1 MFMCAN
7 TGQKLGH
14 SNTEKIPQLM
24 NISSKVHDDIARSH
38 GRKQDKGRQD
48 NGRSCQHSKCLNKMA
63 ALEKKGLKHK
73 WIKRYIKQNNLASSS
88 LSFNFGNI

>member
-1 MFMCAN
+1 MM
-7 TGQKLGH
+7 TL
-14 SNTEKIPQLM
+14 
-24 NISSKVHDDIARSH
+24 H

-73 WIKRYIKQNNLASSS
+73 WIKRYIKQNHQNYKGYKIKLKRK
-88 LSFNFGNI
+88 

>member
-1 MFMCAN
+1 MM
-7 TGQKLGH
+7 TL
-14 SNTEKIPQLM
+14 
-24 NISSKVHDDIARSH
+24 H

-88 LSFNFGNI
+88 LVLISAIYNTYKV